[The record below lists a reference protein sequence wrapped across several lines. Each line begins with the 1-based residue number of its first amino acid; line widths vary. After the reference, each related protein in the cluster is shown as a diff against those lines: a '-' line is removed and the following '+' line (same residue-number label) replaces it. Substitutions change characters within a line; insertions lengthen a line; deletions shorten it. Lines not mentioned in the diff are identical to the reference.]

1 MDLNFWKVVLLLF
14 FIEGLRATDAL
25 RFPEDERTRSNGRSN
40 YVKDYTLGRERGV
53 SSKFSHNDTYGV
65 HFLHK
70 RSLQTIISQHFS
82 ETTVMPGVDV
92 SLQCTLNGP
101 HPARFV
107 WERDGIV
114 ISSNTDSRYAIGQT
128 MSPDGGVITQ
138 LNISHTR
145 VDDGGLFACVAH
157 HGDNVM
163 MHHDRVN
170 VYGPPYIRT
179 LPPFKVQSG
188 QSVTLKCPYYGYPVR
203 EITWEYKGKEIN
215 SDITTQSNRY
225 KRSANKTASIEIFG
239 RKPKLRE
246 KRDLSIVSNNGIL
259 NIPKVSKS
267 DNGASYSCIVRS
279 PSGEMAKRSFE
290 LHVVEAPQLEEI
302 LLPTDL
308 QEGQIVQIHCN
319 LKSGDSPVYYSW
331 LKDGKKIPTHLKIA
345 ERSLEVFSV
354 LIIKNVSLEHCGT
367 YTCVAANHV
376 AKVNRTV
383 NLYIK
388 VAPKWSEEPQNSS
401 LLLGRGGHISCSANG
416 YPQPQTH
423 WLKKDIVSET
433 WRPVLE
439 IAGGG
444 VLSLSNGSLI
454 FDSVALSDAGLYTCH
469 VENGVGEALSKT
481 VWISVNKPVTFDVVS
496 RNMTAKLGQ
505 QVTIECQAKG
515 DDPIR
520 IMWTRNS
527 KPINPLTQRVKISEA
542 KSEDGMTSILE
553 LLQTETSD
561 GALYQCRAGN
571 PFGADVYSVHLNILE
586 PPTPPTDLSVDSI
599 KSRSV
604 KLSWRDMTRSLAQ
617 FYSLQISS
625 SQRLS
630 WSNARVMNVT
640 RLEEIRHTIEV
651 DDLLPATSYTAR
663 VAGGN
668 QADLSHY
675 STPVRFTTTEEAP
688 SSPPIGVQLEQTES
702 PGELRVRWLPPPA
715 DTHNGLII
723 GYRLKAVPQLIGIK
737 ETEETSDKTIKTAS
751 LYAKQETTVGGLL
764 KGVRYAVSIAAFNS
778 AGAGPFSVPLFQD
791 TREGA
796 PEEGPSSVECGG
808 VTSTALRV
816 SWQPIP
822 PHKQAGALIGY
833 TVLYAAQGRQW
844 MNSTSLVTEL
854 RLQGLYKFTNYTVKV
869 AGFSNYGLG
878 PYSFPI
884 ICATLQ
890 DVPEAPAEIKLLA
903 QSSTTLLVSW
913 KRPRQPNGRLLHYTV
928 YCKPTAS
935 NDGPQAIR
943 VDVQSTTDAYEKSQT
958 LELKGLNE
966 GRQYDVWVTAST
978 LVGEG
983 PESRR
988 VTNTPSQ
995 KVVAGVASLG
1005 GEITV
1010 AVRNSLLLEC
1020 KSVGSPPPRTVW
1032 YHNQNI
1038 ITHHPRFTRHR
1049 DDSLLIKSID
1059 QSLSG
1064 NYTCLAKNLYGSDS
1078 VVFTVKVLPLPDPP
1092 TLRATPYKDYIIV
1105 EWDEIRSYG
1114 NESLGFGISYNLTW
1128 RENDGL
1134 WQEAWP
1140 VTRENRLQGTQQH
1153 TLAGLKCGTKYSI
1166 RVTATDS
1173 VGTSAPAHIDVTTL
1187 GGAPVSPP
1195 STDWLWSNAT
1205 HIYIQLSGWDDSG
1218 CDVIRWEVDYRLL
1231 GSSLWHRAENKAP
1244 MDLNLGWSYIEGH
1257 YQAPPLRSIP
1267 TSYAVGSLAPANWYQ
1282 LRVTAINDAGAAS
1295 TVYTYATKTLEGEEI
1310 GPPSELIDLN
1320 MLVIVCSSVLLVI
1333 CLMAFFCILF
1343 RRHRQNYSS
1352 QYRHSIA
1359 DEVKSRNESVAS
1371 QSEHKER
1378 YAHAPRIY
1386 TSPVHNR
1393 KTNKNEMFEISPYA
1407 EFALGFRTFDH
1418 VENQDLPSRL
1428 PSRPRFDT
1436 ETSFQ
1441 TRSESDDSDSTSK
1454 ATVSVMPKRHC
1465 RTPHHR

>member
-1 MDLNFWKVVLLLF
+1 MDVTWKLLF
-14 FIEGLRATDAL
+14 TSLVLSLTLAADEIQDTHNRNLKGNLFNKRPISNIERKNNAYTKFNVRNIYKG
-25 RFPEDERTRSNGRSN
+25 TRSRPI
-40 YVKDYTLGRERGV
+40 
-53 SSKFSHNDTYGV
+53 
-65 HFLHK
+65 
-70 RSLQTIISQHFS
+70 RSLNMMISHFS
-82 ETTVMPGVDV
+82 ETTVTPGVDV
-92 SLQCTLNGP
+92 SLQCMVNGP

-128 MSPDGGVITQ
+128 MTAEGGVVTQ

-145 VDDGGLFACVAH
+145 VDDGGHFSCVAH
-157 HGDNVM
+157 HGEVTIS
-163 MHHDRVN
+163 HHDRVN

-179 LPPFKVQSG
+179 LPPFKAQSG
-188 QSVTLKCPYYGYPVR
+188 QSVTLRCPYYGYPVR
-203 EITWEYKGKEIN
+203 EILWEYKGKEITP
-215 SDITTQSNRY
+215 DAVQTNRY
-225 KRSANKTASIEIFG
+225 KRFVKNTALSIEIFG
-239 RKPKLRE
+239 RKPKLRV
-246 KRDLSIVSNNGIL
+246 KRDATVTNDGIL
-259 NIPKVSKS
+259 TIHKVSKS
-267 DNGASYSCIVRS
+267 DSGASYACVVRS

-290 LHVVEAPQLEEI
+290 LQVVEAPQLEEI
-302 LLPTDL
+302 LLASDL

-331 LKDGKKIPTHLKIA
+331 LKDGKKIPTHLKIV

-388 VAPKWSEEPQNSS
+388 VAPKWSEEPQNTS
-401 LLLGRGGHISCSANG
+401 LLLGRNGHISCSANG

-423 WLKKDIVSET
+423 WLKKDVVSDS

-439 IAGGG
+439 VAGGG

-481 VWISVNKPVTFDVVS
+481 IWISVNKPVTFDIAA
-496 RNMTAKLGQ
+496 RNLTAKLGQ
-505 QVTIECQAKG
+505 HITIECQAKG

-520 IMWTRNS
+520 VMWTRNG
-527 KPINPLTQRVKISEA
+527 KPINPLTQRVKISEV
-542 KSEDGMTSILE
+542 KTDDGVTNILE

-571 PFGADVYSVHLNILE
+571 PFGADVFNVHLTILE
-586 PPTPPTDLSVDSI
+586 PPLPPSDLSVDSI

-617 FYSLQISS
+617 YYTLQITS
-625 SQRLS
+625 SQRMS
-630 WSNARVMNVT
+630 WSTARTINVT
-640 RLEEIRHTIEV
+640 RLDEIRHGIEIE
-651 DDLLPATSYTAR
+651 DLQPATSYSAR

-668 QADLSHY
+668 QADLSPY
-675 STPVRFTTTEEAP
+675 STPVRFSTTEEAP
-688 SSPPIGVQLEQTES
+688 SSPPLGVQLEQTDS
-702 PGELRVRWLPPPA
+702 PGELRAKWIPPPA
-715 DTHNGLII
+715 DTHNGLIL
-723 GYRLKAVPQLIGIK
+723 GYRLRAVPQLSGIQDTQ
-737 ETEETSDKTIKTAS
+737 EASDKIIKTSS
-751 LYAKQETTVGGLL
+751 LYSKQETVITGLL

-778 AGAGPFSVPLFQD
+778 AGNGPFSIPLFQD

-796 PEEGPSSVECGG
+796 PEEGPTSVECGG

-844 MNSTSLVTEL
+844 QNATSPVTEL
-854 RLQGLYKFTNYTVKV
+854 RLQGLHKYANYTVKV
-869 AGFSNYGLG
+869 AGFSNYGTG

-884 ICATLQ
+884 VCSTLQ
-890 DVPEAPAEIKLLA
+890 DVPDAPAEIKLLS
-903 QSSTTLLVSW
+903 QSSAVLLVSW
-913 KRPRQPNGRLLHYTV
+913 KKPKQPNGRLLHYTV
-928 YCKPTAS
+928 YCKPTSS
-935 NDGPQAIR
+935 NDGPQVFRA
-943 VDVQSTTDAYEKSQT
+943 DTEPNSDAYERTQT
-958 LELKGLNE
+958 MELKGLYE

-978 LVGEG
+978 AVGEG
-983 PESRR
+983 PESKR

-995 KVVAGVASLG
+995 RVVAGVASLG
-1005 GEITV
+1005 GEVTV

-1038 ITHHPRFTRHR
+1038 ITHHPRFTRNR

-1059 QSLSG
+1059 QALGG

-1078 VVFTVKVLPLPDPP
+1078 VVYTVRVLPLPDPP
-1092 TLRATPYKDYIIV
+1092 SLRATPYKDSIVV
-1105 EWDEIRSYG
+1105 EWDEIRITNDSMAY
-1114 NESLGFGISYNLTW
+1114 GISYNLTW
-1128 RENDGL
+1128 REGDGP

-1140 VTRENRLQGTQQH
+1140 VARETRLPGVQQH
-1153 TLAGLKCGTKYSI
+1153 ALSGLKCGTKYSV

-1173 VGTSAPAHIDVTTL
+1173 VGTSVPAHVDVTTL
-1187 GGAPVSPP
+1187 GGAPISPP

-1205 HIYIQLSGWDDSG
+1205 HIYIQLSGWDDGG
-1218 CDVIRWEVDYRLL
+1218 CDVTRWEVEYRPL
-1231 GSSLWHRAENKAP
+1231 GSNIWHRAENRAP
-1244 MDLNLGWSYIEGH
+1244 MDLNLGWGYIDTH
-1257 YQAPPLRSIP
+1257 YQAPQLRSIP
-1267 TSYAVGSLAPANWYQ
+1267 ASYAVGSLSPANWYE
-1282 LRVTAINDAGAAS
+1282 LRVTAMNDAGTAS
-1295 TVYTYATKTLEGEEI
+1295 TVYTYATKTTDGEEI
-1310 GPPSELIDLN
+1310 GPPSDFLDLN
-1320 MLVIVCSSVLLVI
+1320 MMVIICSSILLVI
-1333 CLMAFFCILF
+1333 CVLAFICILF
-1343 RRHRQNYSS
+1343 KRHRQNYSS

-1359 DEVKSRNESVAS
+1359 EEVKSRNESVAS
-1371 QSEHKER
+1371 HSEHKER
-1378 YAHAPRIY
+1378 YAHTPRIY
-1386 TSPVHNR
+1386 TSPVHPR
-1393 KTNKNEMFEISPYA
+1393 KPSKNEMFEISPYA

-1428 PSRPRFDT
+1428 PGRPRFDT

-1454 ATVSVMPKRHC
+1454 ATVSGMPRRHC

>member
-1 MDLNFWKVVLLLF
+1 MRSCNIVGEVR
-14 FIEGLRATDAL
+14 GLHDDVPLQDTNEEH
-25 RFPEDERTRSNGRSN
+25 RFR
-40 YVKDYTLGRERGV
+40 
-53 SSKFSHNDTYGV
+53 
-65 HFLHK
+65 
-70 RSLQTIISQHFS
+70 RSLQMMISQHFS

-101 HPARFV
+101 HPGRFV

-114 ISSNTDSRYAIGQT
+114 ISSNTDSRYVIGQT
-128 MSPDGGVITQ
+128 MAPDNGVVTQ
-138 LNISHTR
+138 LNISHLR
-145 VDDGGLFACVAH
+145 VDDGGLFACVVH
-157 HGDNVM
+157 HGDNVIA
-163 MHHDRVN
+163 HSDRLN

-215 SDITTQSNRY
+215 SDTTQNNRY
-225 KRSANKTASIEIFG
+225 KRSSNKTASIEIFG

-246 KRDLSIVSNNGIL
+246 KRDVPLVSNDGVL
-259 NIPKVSKS
+259 NIAKVSKS
-267 DNGASYSCIVRS
+267 DNGAAYSCIVRS

-331 LKDGKKIPTHLKIA
+331 LKDGKKIPTHLK
-345 ERSLEVFSV
+345 
-354 LIIKNVSLEHCGT
+354 
-367 YTCVAANHV
+367 
-376 AKVNRTV
+376 
-383 NLYIK
+383 
-388 VAPKWSEEPQNSS
+388 NSS
-401 LLLGRGGHISCSANG
+401 LLLGRSGHISCSANG

-439 IAGGG
+439 VAGGG

-481 VWISVNKPVTFDVVS
+481 VWISVNKPVTFDILA

-520 IMWTRNS
+520 IMWTRNG

-571 PFGADVYSVHLNILE
+571 PFGADVFSVHLTILE
-586 PPTPPTDLSVDSI
+586 PPAPPTDLSVDSI
-599 KSRSV
+599 RSRSV

-630 WSNARVMNVT
+630 WNNAKVINIT
-640 RLEEIRHTIEV
+640 SIEV
-651 DDLLPATSYTAR
+651 EDLLPATSYTAR

-668 QADLSHY
+668 QADLSHF

-688 SSPPIGVQLEQTES
+688 SSPPLGVQLEQTES

-723 GYRLKAVPQLIGIK
+723 GYRLKAVPQLTGIK

-751 LYAKQETTVGGLL
+751 LYAKQETIVTGLL
-764 KGVRYAVSIAAFNS
+764 KGVRYAVSVAAFNS
-778 AGAGPFSVPLFQD
+778 AGSGPFSIPLFQD

-878 PYSFPI
+878 PFSFPI
-884 ICATLQ
+884 ICSTLQ

-913 KRPRQPNGRLLHYTV
+913 KRPRLPNGRLLHYTV

-943 VDVQSTTDAYEKSQT
+943 VDVQSTTEAYEKSQT
-958 LELKGLNE
+958 LELKGLTE

-978 LVGEG
+978 AVGEG

-995 KVVAGVASLG
+995 RVVAGVASLG

-1020 KSVGSPPPRTVW
+1020 RSVGSPPPRTVW

-1038 ITHHPRFTRHR
+1038 ITHHPRFTRNR

-1092 TLRATPYKDYIIV
+1092 TLRATPYKDYIVV

-1114 NESLGFGISYNLTW
+1114 NDSIGFGISYNLTW
-1128 RENDGL
+1128 KENDGL

-1140 VTRENRLQGTQQH
+1140 VSRENRLPGVQSH

-1173 VGTSAPAHIDVTTL
+1173 IGTSAPAHIDVTTL

-1218 CDVIRWEVDYRLL
+1218 CDVTRWEVDYRLL
-1231 GSSLWHRAENKAP
+1231 GSNIWQRAENKAP

-1267 TSYAVGSLAPANWYQ
+1267 TSYAVGSLAPAHWYQ
-1282 LRVTAINDAGAAS
+1282 LRVTAINDAGSAS
-1295 TVYTYATKTLEGEEI
+1295 TVYTYATKTLDGEEI
-1310 GPPSELIDLN
+1310 GPPSDLFDLN
-1320 MLVIVCSSVLLVI
+1320 MLVIICSSILLVV
-1333 CLMAFFCILF
+1333 CLLAFFCILF
-1343 RRHRQNYSS
+1343 RRHRQNYTS

-1393 KTNKNEMFEISPYA
+1393 KSSKNEMFEISPYA

-1436 ETSFQ
+1436 AYNSL
-1441 TRSESDDSDSTSK
+1441 K
-1454 ATVSVMPKRHC
+1454 Y
-1465 RTPHHR
+1465 

>member
-1 MDLNFWKVVLLLF
+1 MDLMFWTLLF
-14 FIEGLRATDAL
+14 LAARFSAAFLPTAETFRRIHFDGSSHIEGFTNSNRSLEENLRS
-25 RFPEDERTRSNGRSN
+25 RSIL
-40 YVKDYTLGRERGV
+40 KDYLIRRR
-53 SSKFSHNDTYGV
+53 D
-65 HFLHK
+65 K
-70 RSLQTIISQHFS
+70 RSLQMILTQHFT
-82 ETTVMPGVDV
+82 EKTVTTGVDV
-92 SLQCTLNGP
+92 HLHCTVNGP
-101 HPARFV
+101 HPARFI
-107 WERDGIV
+107 WERDGLV

-128 MSPDGGVITQ
+128 MAPDGGVVTQ
-138 LNISHTR
+138 LNISHVR
-145 VDDGGLFACVAH
+145 VDDGGLFSCTAH
-157 HGDNVM
+157 HGENAVS
-163 MHHDRVN
+163 HHDRVN

-188 QSVTLKCPYYGYPVR
+188 QSVTLKCPYYGYPIR
-203 EITWEYKGKEIN
+203 DITWEYKGKEIT
-215 SDITTQSNRY
+215 SDVQQTNRF
-225 KRSANKTASIEIFG
+225 KKSINNTAYSIEIFG

-246 KRDLSIVSNNGIL
+246 KRDLASVNTAGVLTIV
-259 NIPKVSKS
+259 KVSKS
-267 DNGASYSCIVRS
+267 DSGSNYACVVRS

-290 LHVVEAPQLEEI
+290 LHVVEPPTLEEI
-302 LLPTDL
+302 LLPSDL

-331 LKDGKKIPTHLKIA
+331 LKDGRKIPTHLKIA

-388 VAPKWSEEPQNSS
+388 VAPKWSEEPQNTS
-401 LLLGRGGHISCSANG
+401 LLLGRSGHISCSANG

-423 WLKKDIVSET
+423 WLKKDVVSET

-439 IAGGG
+439 VAGGG

-469 VENGVGEALSKT
+469 VENGVGDALSKT
-481 VWISVNKPVTFDVVS
+481 IWISVNKPVTFDIVS

-505 QVTIECQAKG
+505 QVSIECQAKG

-520 IMWTRNS
+520 IMWTKNG
-527 KPINPLTQRVKISEA
+527 KAINPLTQRVKISEV
-542 KSEDGMTSILE
+542 KTEDGLTNILE
-553 LLQTETSD
+553 LLQTETAD

-571 PFGADVYSVHLNILE
+571 PFGADVYSVHLTILE
-586 PPTPPTDLSVDSI
+586 PPSPPTDLSVDSI

-604 KLSWRDMTRSLAQ
+604 KLSWRDMTRTLAQ
-617 FYSLQISS
+617 YYNLQITL

-630 WSNARVMNVT
+630 WSTARSINVS
-640 RLEEIRHTIEV
+640 RSEDMRHSMEI
-651 DDLLPATSYTAR
+651 DDLQPSTSYTAR

-668 QADLSHY
+668 QADLSGY
-675 STPVRFTTTEEAP
+675 SSPVRFTTTEEAP
-688 SSPPIGVQLEQTES
+688 SSPPLSVQLEQTES

-723 GYRLKAVPQLIGIK
+723 GYRLKAVPQLTGVK
-737 ETEETSDKTIKTAS
+737 ESEETSDKIIKTAS
-751 LYAKQETTVGGLL
+751 LYSKQETVITGLL
-764 KGVRYAVSIAAFNS
+764 KGVRYSVSVAAFNG
-778 AGAGPFSVPLFQD
+778 AGTGPFSIPMFQD

-833 TVLYAAQGRQW
+833 NVLYAAQGRHW
-844 MNSTSLVTEL
+844 HNATSLVTEL
-854 RLQGLYKFTNYTVKV
+854 RLQSLLKYTNYTIKV
-869 AGFSNYGLG
+869 AGFSNYGTG

-884 ICATLQ
+884 VCSTMQ
-890 DVPEAPAEIKLLA
+890 DVPEAPEEIKLLA
-903 QSSTTLLVSW
+903 QSSNSLLVSW
-913 KRPRQPNGRLLHYTV
+913 KKPRQPNGRLLHYTV

-935 NDGPQAIR
+935 NDGPQTIR
-943 VDVQSTTDAYEKSQT
+943 VEAPQNVDAYERT
-958 LELKGLNE
+958 NTIDLKNLDMGI
-966 GRQYDVWVTAST
+966 QYDVWVTAST
-978 LVGEG
+978 AVGEG

-995 KVVAGVASLG
+995 RVVAGVASLG
-1005 GEITV
+1005 GDVTV

-1038 ITHHPRFTRHR
+1038 ITHHPRFTRNR

-1059 QSLSG
+1059 QSVSG

-1078 VVFTVKVLPLPDPP
+1078 VVYSVRVLPLPDPP
-1092 TLRATPYKDYIIV
+1092 SLRSTPYKDSIVV
-1105 EWDEIRSYG
+1105 EWDEVRTYG
-1114 NESLGFGISYNLTW
+1114 NDSLGGMSYNLTW
-1128 RENDGL
+1128 REGDGP

-1140 VTRENRLQGTQQH
+1140 VARENRLPGIQQH
-1153 TLAGLKCGTKYSI
+1153 TLSGLKCGTKYSI

-1205 HIYIQLSGWDDSG
+1205 HIYIQLSGWDDGG
-1218 CDVIRWEVDYRLL
+1218 CDVTKWEVDYKPL
-1231 GSSLWHRAENKAP
+1231 GSNVWHRADNKAP
-1244 MDLNLGWSYIEGH
+1244 LDLNLGWTYLETR
-1257 YQAPPLRSIP
+1257 YQAPPLRSMP
-1267 TSYAVGSLAPANWYQ
+1267 SSYAVGSLAPAHWYQ
-1282 LRVTAINDAGAAS
+1282 LRVTATNDAGTAS
-1295 TVYTYATKTLEGEEI
+1295 TVYTYATKTLDGEEI
-1310 GPPSELIDLN
+1310 GPPSELLDLN
-1320 MLVIVCSSVLLVI
+1320 MLVIICSSILLVV
-1333 CLMAFFCILF
+1333 CLMAFICILF
-1343 RRHRQNYSS
+1343 RRHRQNYTS

-1359 DEVKSRNESVAS
+1359 EEVKSRNESVAS
-1371 QSEHKER
+1371 HSEHKER

-1386 TSPVHNR
+1386 TSPIHNR
-1393 KTNKNEMFEISPYA
+1393 KASKNEMFEISPYA

-1428 PSRPRFDT
+1428 PGRPRFDST

-1454 ATVSVMPKRHC
+1454 ATVTALPRRHC

>member
-1 MDLNFWKVVLLLF
+1 MLF
-14 FIEGLRATDAL
+14 FEY
-25 RFPEDERTRSNGRSN
+25 
-40 YVKDYTLGRERGV
+40 YVSV
-53 SSKFSHNDTYGV
+53 QSSRY
-65 HFLHK
+65 K
-70 RSLQTIISQHFS
+70 RSLQMIISQHFG
-82 ETTVMPGVDV
+82 ETTVMPGGDV
-92 SLQCTLNGP
+92 SLQCIVNGP

-107 WERDGIV
+107 WERDGLV
-114 ISSNTDSRYAIGQT
+114 ISSNTDSRYVISQT
-128 MSPDGGVITQ
+128 MAPDGGVVTQ
-138 LNISHTR
+138 LNMSHVM
-145 VDDGGLFACVAH
+145 VDDGGMFSCVAH
-157 HGDNVM
+157 NGDTVLA
-163 MHHDRVN
+163 HHDRVN

-179 LPPFKVQSG
+179 LPPLKVQSG
-188 QSVTLKCPYYGYPVR
+188 QSVTLRCPYYGYPVR
-203 EITWEYKGKEIN
+203 E
-215 SDITTQSNRY
+215 
-225 KRSANKTASIEIFG
+225 KRDLATVNDEKL
-239 RKPKLRE
+239 KLRE
-246 KRDLSIVSNNGIL
+246 KRDLATVNGEKPKSREKRDLATVNGDGVL
-259 NIPKVSKS
+259 NIAKVTKS
-267 DNGASYSCIVRS
+267 DNGASYACIVRS

-290 LHVVEAPQLEEI
+290 LHVVEPPQLEEI
-302 LLPTDL
+302 LLAQDL

-331 LKDGKKIPTHLKIA
+331 LKDGKKIPTNLKIV
-345 ERSLEVFSV
+345 ERSMEVFSV
-354 LIIKNVSLEHCGT
+354 LIIKNVSLDHCGT

-388 VAPKWSEEPQNSS
+388 VAPKWSEEPQNTS

-423 WLKKDIVSET
+423 WLKRDVVSDT

-439 IAGGG
+439 VAGGG

-481 VWISVNKPVTFDVVS
+481 IWISVNKPVTFDHIS
-496 RNMTAKLGQ
+496 RNVTAKLGQ
-505 QVTIECQAKG
+505 QVTIECHAKG

-520 IMWTRNS
+520 IMWTKNT
-527 KPINPLTQRVKISEA
+527 KPINPLTQRIKISEA
-542 KSEDGMTSILE
+542 KSEDGLTSTLE
-553 LLQTETSD
+553 LIQTETSD

-571 PFGADVYSVHLNILE
+571 PFGADVFSVQLTILE
-586 PPTPPTDLSVDSI
+586 PPSPPTDLSVDSI
-599 KSRSV
+599 KSRWV
-604 KLSWRDMTRSLAQ
+604 KLSWRDMARSLAQ
-617 FYSLQISS
+617 YYSLQITN
-625 SQRLS
+625 SQRLA
-630 WSNARVMNVT
+630 WSTARTINVT
-640 RLEEIRHTIEV
+640 RLEDIRHSIEIE
-651 DDLLPATSYTAR
+651 DLQPATGYTAR

-688 SSPPIGVQLEQTES
+688 SSPPLGVQLEQTDS
-702 PGELRVRWLPPPA
+702 PGELRVKWLPPPA
-715 DTHNGLII
+715 DAHNGLII
-723 GYRLKAVPQLIGIK
+723 GYRLKAVPQVN
-737 ETEETSDKTIKTAS
+737 EASDKTIKTAS
-751 LYAKQETTVGGLL
+751 LYSKQETVITGLL
-764 KGVRYAVSIAAFNS
+764 KGVRYAVSIAAFN
-778 AGAGPFSVPLFQD
+778 GAGTGPYSIPLFQD

-796 PEEGPSSVECGG
+796 PEEGPSSVECSG

-844 MNSTSLVTEL
+844 LNATSLVTEL
-854 RLQGLYKFTNYTVKV
+854 RLQSLLKFTNYTVKV

-878 PYSFPI
+878 PFSFPI
-884 ICATLQ
+884 VCATLQ
-890 DVPEAPAEIKLLA
+890 DVPDAPAEIKLLS
-903 QSSTTLLVSW
+903 QSSNTLLVSW
-913 KRPRQPNGRLLHYTV
+913 KKPRQPNGRLLHYTV

-935 NDGPQAIR
+935 NDGPQTLRIDA
-943 VDVQSTTDAYEKSQT
+943 QQTTDAYEKTQT
-958 LELKGLNE
+958 VELKNLNE

-978 LVGEG
+978 IIGEG

-995 KVVAGVASLG
+995 RVVAGVASLG
-1005 GEITV
+1005 GEVTV

-1038 ITHHPRFTRHR
+1038 ITHHPRFTRNR

-1059 QSLSG
+1059 QALSG

-1078 VVFTVKVLPLPDPP
+1078 VVYAVRVLPLPDPP
-1092 TLRATPYKDYIIV
+1092 AIRATPYKDYIVV

-1114 NESLGFGISYNLTW
+1114 NDTSNFGISYNLTW
-1128 RENDGL
+1128 REGDGL

-1140 VTRENRLQGTQQH
+1140 VARETRLPGIQQH
-1153 TLAGLKCGTKYSI
+1153 TLAGLKCGTKYSV

-1173 VGTSAPAHIDVTTL
+1173 IGTSAPAHADVITL

-1205 HIYIQLSGWDDSG
+1205 HIYIQLSGWDDGG
-1218 CDVIRWEVDYRLL
+1218 CDVTKWEVEYRPL
-1231 GSSLWHRAENKAP
+1231 GSSVWIRSENKA
-1244 MDLNLGWSYIEGH
+1244 
-1257 YQAPPLRSIP
+1257 APPLRSIP
-1267 TSYAVGSLAPANWYQ
+1267 TSYAVGSLSPANWYQ
-1282 LRVTAINDAGAAS
+1282 LRVTATNDAGTAS
-1295 TVYTYATKTLEGEEI
+1295 TIYTYATKTLDGEEI
-1310 GPPSELIDLN
+1310 GPPSELFDLN
-1320 MLVIVCSSVLLVI
+1320 MLVIICSSILLVI
-1333 CLMAFFCILF
+1333 CLFAFFCILF
-1343 RRHRQNYSS
+1343 RRHKQNYTS

-1371 QSEHKER
+1371 HSEHKER

-1386 TSPVHNR
+1386 TSPAHVR
-1393 KTNKNEMFEISPYA
+1393 KASKNEMFEISPYA

-1436 ETSFQ
+1436 GTEPYKQTKCHRSVFLTSC
-1441 TRSESDDSDSTSK
+1441 SDSRSTPS
-1454 ATVSVMPKRHC
+1454 PYRLFDLC
-1465 RTPHHR
+1465 RPI

>member
-1 MDLNFWKVVLLLF
+1 MDHFIRKLVVILSSF
-14 FIEGLRATDAL
+14 FIAL
-25 RFPEDERTRSNGRSN
+25 
-40 YVKDYTLGRERGV
+40 VV
-53 SSKFSHNDTYGV
+53 SSASTMDNIGKVQHSDRSILAKDNLLYQWWNRLNNDSHVQRNR
-65 HFLHK
+65 HK
-70 RSLQTIISQHFS
+70 RSLQMVLTQHFS
-82 ETTVMPGVDV
+82 ETTAMPGGDV
-92 SLQCTLNGP
+92 SLQCVVNGP

-107 WERDGIV
+107 WERDGII
-114 ISSNTDSRYAIGQT
+114 ISSNTDSRYVIGQT
-128 MSPDGGVITQ
+128 MAADGGVMTQ
-138 LNISHTR
+138 LNISHLM
-145 VDDGGLFACVAH
+145 VDDGGLFSCVAH
-157 HGDNVM
+157 HGENVIS
-163 MHHDRVN
+163 HQDRLN

-188 QSVTLKCPYYGYPVR
+188 QSVTLRCPYYGYPVR
-203 EITWEYKGKEIN
+203 EITWEYKGKEIT
-215 SDITTQSNRY
+215 SDITISPSNRF
-225 KRSANKTASIEIFG
+225 RRFTSEDLSIEIFG
-239 RKPKLRE
+239 RKPKLRRS
-246 KRDLSIVSNNGIL
+246 KRDATVTNGGVL
-259 NIPKVSKS
+259 NISKVSKG
-267 DNGASYSCIVRS
+267 DNGAFYACIVKS

-290 LHVVEAPQLEEI
+290 LHVVEPPQLEEI
-302 LLPTDL
+302 LLAQDL

-331 LKDGKKIPTHLKIA
+331 LKDGKKIPNHLKII
-345 ERSLEVFSV
+345 ERSMEVFSV
-354 LIIKNVSLEHCGT
+354 LIIKNVSLDHCGT

-376 AKVNRTV
+376 AKVNRTA

-388 VAPKWSEEPQNSS
+388 VAPKWNEEPQNTS
-401 LLLGRGGHISCSANG
+401 LLLGRNGHVSCSANG

-423 WLKKDIVSET
+423 WLKRDVVSEA

-439 IAGGG
+439 VAGGG

-454 FDSVALSDAGLYTCH
+454 FDTVALSDAGQYTCH

-481 VWISVNKPVTFDVVS
+481 IWISVNKPVTFDVLS
-496 RNMTAKLGQ
+496 RNMTAKLSQ
-505 QVTIECQAKG
+505 HVTIECHAKG
-515 DDPIR
+515 DEPIR
-520 IMWTRNS
+520 IMWTRNMT
-527 KPINPLTQRVKISEA
+527 PINPLMQRVKISEA
-542 KSEDGMTSILE
+542 KTDEGLTSTLE
-553 LLQTETSD
+553 VMQAETSD

-571 PFGADVYSVHLNILE
+571 PYGAQVLSVHLTILE

-599 KSRSV
+599 RSRTV
-604 KLSWRDMTRSLAQ
+604 RLSWRDATRSLAQ
-617 FYSLQISS
+617 YYSVQITT
-625 SQRLS
+625 SQRLT
-630 WSNARVMNVT
+630 WNTAKTINVT
-640 RLEEIRHTIEV
+640 RLEEIRHNVEV
-651 DDLLPATSYTAR
+651 DDLQPSTGYAAR

-688 SSPPIGVQLEQTES
+688 SSPPLGVQLEQTES
-702 PGELRVRWLPPPA
+702 PGELRVKWLPPPP

-723 GYRLKAVPQLIGIK
+723 GYRLRAVPQLNGIK
-737 ETEETSDKTIKTAS
+737 ESEEVSDKTIKTDS
-751 LYAKQETTVGGLL
+751 LYSKQETTITGLL

-778 AGAGPFSVPLFQD
+778 AGMGPFSIPLFQD

-796 PEEGPSSVECGG
+796 PEEGPSAVECSG

-833 TVLYAAQGRQW
+833 TVLYAAQGRNW
-844 MNSTSLVTEL
+844 LNATTLVTEL
-854 RLQGLYKFTNYTVKV
+854 RLQSLLKFTNYTIKV

-878 PYSFPI
+878 PFTFPI
-884 ICATLQ
+884 VCATLQ
-890 DVPEAPAEIKLLA
+890 DVPQAPAEIKLLS
-903 QSSTTLLVSW
+903 QSSNTLLVSF
-913 KRPRQPNGRLLHYTV
+913 KKPKQPNGRLLHYTV

-935 NDGPQAIR
+935 NDGPQTIR
-943 VDVQSTTDAYEKSQT
+943 IDAQQTTDAYEKTQT
-958 LELKGLNE
+958 VDIKGLSE

-978 LVGEG
+978 VIGEG

-995 KVVAGVASLG
+995 RVVAGVASLG
-1005 GEITV
+1005 GEVTV

-1038 ITHHPRFTRHR
+1038 ITHHPRFTRNR

-1059 QSLSG
+1059 QALSG

-1078 VVFTVKVLPLPDPP
+1078 VVYAVRVLPLPDPP
-1092 TLRATPYKDYIIV
+1092 AIRATPYKDYIVV
-1105 EWDEIRSYG
+1105 EWDEIKTYNNDTSNY
-1114 NESLGFGISYNLTW
+1114 GISYNLTW
-1128 RENDGL
+1128 READGP

-1140 VTRENRLQGTQQH
+1140 AARESRLPGVQQH
-1153 TLAGLKCGTKYSI
+1153 TLSGLKCGTKYSI

-1173 VGTSAPAHIDVTTL
+1173 IGTSAPAHADVVTL

-1195 STDWLWSNAT
+1195 TTDWLWSNAT
-1205 HIYIQLSGWDDSG
+1205 HIYVQLSGWDDGG
-1218 CDVIRWEVDYRLL
+1218 CDVTRWEVDYRLL
-1231 GSSLWHRAENKAP
+1231 GSAVWSKAENKAP
-1244 MDLNLGWSYIEGH
+1244 MDLNLGWSYVEGH

-1267 TSYAVGSLAPANWYQ
+1267 SSYAVGLLAPASWYQ
-1282 LRVTAINDAGAAS
+1282 LRVTATNDAGVAS
-1295 TVYTYATKTLEGEEI
+1295 TVYTYATKTMDGEEI
-1310 GPPSELIDLN
+1310 GPPSEIFDLN
-1320 MLVIVCSSVLLVI
+1320 MLVIVCSSILLVA
-1333 CLMAFFCILF
+1333 CLFAFFCILF

-1371 QSEHKER
+1371 HSEHKDR

-1386 TSPVHNR
+1386 TSPVHPR
-1393 KTNKNEMFEISPYA
+1393 KASKNEMFEISPYA

-1418 VENQDLPSRL
+1418 VENQDLPRQL

-1441 TRSESDDSDSTSK
+1441 NRSESDDSDSTSK
-1454 ATVSVMPKRHC
+1454 AVTVTAVPRRHC

>member
-1 MDLNFWKVVLLLF
+1 MDLTFWKLFLVLSSCFTVALLSSAY
-14 FIEGLRATDAL
+14 LREYGAVELDKRSISVL
-25 RFPEDERTRSNGRSN
+25 RDPHDMFDYWTGNFDESYTRR
-40 YVKDYTLGRERGV
+40 YRYT
-53 SSKFSHNDTYGV
+53 
-65 HFLHK
+65 
-70 RSLQTIISQHFS
+70 RSLQMVITQHFTES
-82 ETTVMPGVDV
+82 NVMPGVDV
-92 SLQCTLNGP
+92 SLHCTVNGP
-101 HPARFV
+101 HPARFI
-107 WERDGIV
+107 WERDGLV

-138 LNISHTR
+138 LNITHLR
-145 VDDGGLFACVAH
+145 VDDGGLYSCVAH
-157 HGDNVM
+157 HGENVIA
-163 MHHDRVN
+163 HHDRLN

-215 SDITTQSNRY
+215 TDISTQANRF
-225 KRSANKTASIEIFG
+225 KRFVKNTALSIEIFG
-239 RKPKLRE
+239 RKPKLRG
-246 KRDLSIVSNNGIL
+246 KRELATVNDGIL
-259 NIPKVSKS
+259 NIAKVTKS
-267 DNGASYSCIVRS
+267 DNGASYACVVRS

-290 LHVVEAPQLEEI
+290 LHVVEPPQLEEI
-302 LLPTDL
+302 LLASDL

-331 LKDGKKIPTHLKIA
+331 LKDGKKIPTHLKIV

-388 VAPKWSEEPQNSS
+388 VAPKWSEEPQNTS
-401 LLLGRGGHISCSANG
+401 LLLGRSGHISCSANG

-423 WLKKDIVSET
+423 WLKRDVVSET

-439 IAGGG
+439 VAGGG

-454 FDSVALSDAGLYTCH
+454 FDSVALSDGGIYTCH

-481 VWISVNKPVTFDVVS
+481 IWISVNKPVTFDIVS
-496 RNMTAKLGQ
+496 RNITSKLGQ
-505 QVTIECQAKG
+505 HVTIECLAKG

-520 IMWTRNS
+520 IMWTRNG
-527 KPINPLTQRVKISEA
+527 KPINPLTQRVKMSET
-542 KSEDGMTSILE
+542 KSEDGMSSTLE

-571 PFGADVYSVHLNILE
+571 PFGADVYSVHLTILE
-586 PPTPPTDLSVDSI
+586 PPSPPSDLSVDSI

-604 KLSWRDMTRSLAQ
+604 RLSWRDMARSLAQ
-617 FYSLQISS
+617 YYCLQITN
-625 SQRLS
+625 SQRIS
-630 WSNARVMNVT
+630 WSNARTINIT
-640 RLEEIRHTIEV
+640 RLEEIRHSIEIE
-651 DDLLPATSYTAR
+651 DLQPATAYTAR

-675 STPVRFTTTEEAP
+675 SSPVRFTTTEEAP
-688 SSPPIGVQLEQTES
+688 SSPPLGVQLEQTET
-702 PGELRVRWLPPPA
+702 PGELRVKWLPPPA
-715 DTHNGLII
+715 DSHNGLIV
-723 GYRLKAVPQLIGIK
+723 GYRLRAVPQLTGMK
-737 ETEETSDKTIKTAS
+737 DTEESSDKTIKTAS
-751 LYAKQETTVGGLL
+751 LYSKQETTISGLL
-764 KGVRYAVSIAAFNS
+764 KGVRYAVSVAAFNG
-778 AGAGPFSVPLFQD
+778 AGIGPFSIPLFQD

-844 MNSTSLVTEL
+844 QNATSLVTEL
-854 RLQGLYKFTNYTVKV
+854 RLQGLLKFTNYSIKV

-878 PYSFPI
+878 PFSFPI
-884 ICATLQ
+884 VCATLQ
-890 DVPEAPAEIKLLA
+890 DVPDAPAEIKLLS
-903 QSSTTLLVSW
+903 QSTNSLLVSW
-913 KRPRQPNGRLLHYTV
+913 KKPKQPNGRLLHYTI

-935 NDGPQAIR
+935 NDGPQTIR
-943 VDVQSTTDAYEKSQT
+943 MDAQITYDAYEKTQT
-958 LELKGLNE
+958 VELKDLNE

-978 LVGEG
+978 AVGEG
-983 PESRR
+983 PETKHVS
-988 VTNTPSQ
+988 NTPSQ
-995 KVVAGVASLG
+995 RVVAGVASLG
-1005 GEITV
+1005 GEVTV

-1038 ITHHPRFTRHR
+1038 ITHHPRFTRNR

-1078 VVFTVKVLPLPDPP
+1078 VVYAVKVLPLPDPP
-1092 TLRATPYKDYIIV
+1092 AIRATPYKDYIVV
-1105 EWDEIRSYG
+1105 EWDETRSY
-1114 NESLGFGISYNLTW
+1114 NNDSLGYGISYNLTW
-1128 RENDGL
+1128 REGDGS

-1140 VTRENRLQGTQQH
+1140 VARETRLPGVQQH
-1153 TLAGLKCGTKYSI
+1153 TLAGLKCGTKYSV
-1166 RVTATDS
+1166 RVTATDHI
-1173 VGTSAPAHIDVTTL
+1173 GTSAPAHVDVTTL

-1205 HIYIQLSGWDDSG
+1205 HIYIQLSGWDDGG
-1218 CDVIRWEVDYRLL
+1218 CDVNKWEVDYRTL
-1231 GSSLWHRAENKAP
+1231 GSSSWHRAENKAP
-1244 MDLNLGWSYIEGH
+1244 MDLNLGWSYMEGH

-1267 TSYAVGSLAPANWYQ
+1267 TSYAVGSLSPANWYQ
-1282 LRVTAINDAGAAS
+1282 LRVTATNDAGTAS
-1295 TVYTYATKTLEGEEI
+1295 TVYTYATKTLDGEEI
-1310 GPPSELIDLN
+1310 GPPSEIFDLN
-1320 MLVIVCSSVLLVI
+1320 MLVIVCSSILLVV
-1333 CLMAFFCILF
+1333 CLLAFFCILIK
-1343 RRHRQNYSS
+1343 RHRQNYTS

-1359 DEVKSRNESVAS
+1359 EDVKSRNESVAS
-1371 QSEHKER
+1371 HSEHKER

-1386 TSPVHNR
+1386 TSPVHAR
-1393 KTNKNEMFEISPYA
+1393 KSSKNEMFEISPYA

-1418 VENQDLPSRL
+1418 VDNQDLPSRL

-1441 TRSESDDSDSTSK
+1441 NRSESDDSDSTSK
-1454 ATVSVMPKRHC
+1454 ATVSAMPRRHC

>member
-1 MDLNFWKVVLLLF
+1 MDLFIKRAFLFIFFVIFRASDGVQFPANRNYERSSFSIDDLGIRVRNNIIDDSNVVQY
-14 FIEGLRATDAL
+14 R
-25 RFPEDERTRSNGRSN
+25 
-40 YVKDYTLGRERGV
+40 Y
-53 SSKFSHNDTYGV
+53 
-65 HFLHK
+65 K
-70 RSLQTIISQHFS
+70 RSLQMIISQHFS

-92 SLQCTLNGP
+92 SLKCTLNGP
-101 HPARFV
+101 HPGRFV

-114 ISSNTDSRYAIGQT
+114 ISSNTDSRYTIGQI
-128 MSPDGGVITQ
+128 MASDGGVVTI
-138 LNISHTR
+138 LNITHVR
-145 VDDGGLFACVAH
+145 VDDGGLFTCSAH
-157 HGDNVM
+157 HGDSIVA
-163 MHHDRVN
+163 HHDRLN

-188 QSVTLKCPYYGYPVR
+188 QSITLKCPYYGYPVR
-203 EITWEYKGKEIN
+203 EITWEYKGKEII
-215 SDITTQSNRY
+215 SDITTQGNRY
-225 KRSANKTASIEIFG
+225 KRSMNSIANVEIFG
-239 RKPKLRE
+239 RKPKLRV
-246 KRDLSIVSNNGIL
+246 KRDLPTVLSDSLL
-259 NIPKVSKS
+259 NIPKVSKA

-331 LKDGKKIPTHLKIA
+331 LKDGKKIPIHLKIA

-376 AKVNRTV
+376 AKVNRTA

-388 VAPKWSEEPQNSS
+388 VAPKWDEEPQNSS

-454 FDSVALSDAGLYTCH
+454 FDSVALSDAGFYTCH

-481 VWISVNKPVTFDVVS
+481 VWISVNKPVTFDVIS

-505 QVTIECQAKG
+505 HVTIECQAKG

-520 IMWTRNS
+520 VMWTRNG

-542 KSEDGMTSILE
+542 KTEDGMSSVLE

-571 PFGADVYSVHLNILE
+571 PFGADVYTVHLTILE
-586 PPTPPTDLSVDSI
+586 PPMPPSDLSVDLI

-617 FYSLQISS
+617 YYSLQIAS

-630 WSNARVMNVT
+630 WNSAKVINIT
-640 RLEEIRHTIEV
+640 RSDEIRHIIEV
-651 DDLLPATSYTAR
+651 DDLLPATSYAAR

-688 SSPPIGVQLEQTES
+688 SSPPLGVQLEQTDS

-715 DTHNGLII
+715 DSHNGLIL
-723 GYRLKAVPQLIGIK
+723 GYRLKAVPQLLGLK
-737 ETEETSDKTIKTAS
+737 EIEERSDKTVKTAS
-751 LYAKQETTVGGLL
+751 LYAKQETIVTGLL
-764 KGVRYAVSIAAFNS
+764 KGVRYAVSVAAFNS
-778 AGAGPFSVPLFQD
+778 AGSGPYSVPLFQD

-796 PEEGPSSVECGG
+796 PEEGPSSVECSG

-844 MNSTSLVTEL
+844 LNSTSLVTEL

-878 PYSFPI
+878 PFSFPI
-884 ICATLQ
+884 VCSTLQ
-890 DVPEAPAEIKLLA
+890 DVPEAPAEIKLLS

-943 VDVQSTTDAYEKSQT
+943 VDVQSTSEAYERSQT
-958 LELKGLNE
+958 VELKGLIE

-978 LVGEG
+978 AIGEG

-988 VTNTPSQ
+988 VTTTNSPR
-995 KVVAGVASLG
+995 VVAGVASLG

-1020 KSVGSPPPRTVW
+1020 HSVGIPPPRTVW

-1038 ITHHPRFTRHR
+1038 ITHHPRFTRNK

-1078 VVFTVKVLPLPDPP
+1078 VVYSVKVLPLPDPP
-1092 TLRATPYKDYIIV
+1092 NLRATPYKDYIVV
-1105 EWDEIRSYG
+1105 EWDEIRSYS
-1114 NESLGFGISYNLTW
+1114 NDTLGVAISYNLTW

-1134 WQEAWP
+1134 WQDAWP
-1140 VTRENRLQGTQQH
+1140 VARENRLPGIQQH

-1166 RVTATDS
+1166 RVTATDTI
-1173 VGTSAPAHIDVTTL
+1173 GTSVPAHIDVTTL

-1218 CDVIRWEVDYRLL
+1218 CDVTRWEVDYRLL
-1231 GSSLWHRAENKAP
+1231 GSSLWLRAENKAP
-1244 MDLNLGWSYIEGH
+1244 MDLNIGWNYMEGH

-1282 LRVTAINDAGAAS
+1282 LRVTAINDAGSAS
-1295 TVYTYATKTLEGEEI
+1295 TIYTYATKTVDGDEI
-1310 GPPSELIDLN
+1310 GPPSELFDLN
-1320 MLVIVCSSVLLVI
+1320 MLVIICSSILLVI

-1343 RRHRQNYSS
+1343 RRHRQTFSS

-1359 DEVKSRNESVAS
+1359 EEVKSRNESVAS
-1371 QSEHKER
+1371 QSEHKDR

-1393 KTNKNEMFEISPYA
+1393 KSSKNEMFEISPYA

-1441 TRSESDDSDSTSK
+1441 NRSESDDSDSTSK
-1454 ATVSVMPKRHC
+1454 ATVSAMPRRHC

>member
-1 MDLNFWKVVLLLF
+1 MV
-14 FIEGLRATDAL
+14 IT
-25 RFPEDERTRSNGRSN
+25 
-40 YVKDYTLGRERGV
+40 
-53 SSKFSHNDTYGV
+53 
-65 HFLHK
+65 
-70 RSLQTIISQHFS
+70 QHFS
-82 ETTVMPGVDV
+82 DTTVMPGVDV
-92 SLQCTLNGP
+92 SLHCTVNGP
-101 HPARFV
+101 HPARFI
-107 WERDGIV
+107 WERDGLV

-128 MSPDGGVITQ
+128 MAADGGVTTQ
-138 LNISHTR
+138 LNISHVR
-145 VDDGGLFACVAH
+145 VDDGGLFSCSAH
-157 HGDNVM
+157 HGENTVS
-163 MHHDRVN
+163 HHDRVN

-188 QSVTLKCPYYGYPVR
+188 QSVTFRCPYYGYPIR
-203 EITWEYKGKEIN
+203 DITWEYRGKEIG
-215 SDITTQSNRY
+215 SDVQQTNRY
-225 KRSANKTASIEIFG
+225 KKSINNTSFSIEIYG

-246 KRDLSIVSNNGIL
+246 KRELATVSNNGVLTIG
-259 NIPKVSKS
+259 KVSKADS
-267 DNGASYSCIVRS
+267 GSNYACVVRS
-279 PSGEMAKRSFE
+279 PTGEMAKRSFE
-290 LHVVEAPQLEEI
+290 LHVVEPPQLEEI
-302 LLPTDL
+302 LLPSDL

-319 LKSGDSPVYYSW
+319 LKTGDSPVYYSW

-388 VAPKWSEEPQNSS
+388 VAPKWSEEPQNTS
-401 LLLGRGGHISCSANG
+401 LLLGRNGHISCSANG

-423 WLKKDIVSET
+423 WLKKDVVSET

-439 IAGGG
+439 VAGGG

-454 FDSVALSDAGLYTCH
+454 FDSVALSDGGLYTCH

-481 VWISVNKPVTFDVVS
+481 IWISVNKPVTFDLVS
-496 RNMTAKLGQ
+496 RNLTAKLGQ
-505 QVTIECQAKG
+505 HVSVECQAKG

-520 IMWTRNS
+520 IMWTRNG
-527 KPINPLTQRVKISEA
+527 KPINPLTQRVKISEV
-542 KSEDGMTSILE
+542 KSEDGLTSILE

-571 PFGADVYSVHLNILE
+571 PFGADVYSVHLTILE
-586 PPTPPTDLSVDSI
+586 PPSPPTDLSVDSI

-604 KLSWRDMTRSLAQ
+604 RLSWRDMTRTLAQ
-617 FYSLQISS
+617 YYNLQITST
-625 SQRLS
+625 QRQS
-630 WSNARVMNVT
+630 WSTARSINIT
-640 RLEEIRHTIEV
+640 RLEEIRHSIDV
-651 DDLLPATSYTAR
+651 DDLQPSTSYTAR

-668 QADLSHY
+668 QADLSVY
-675 STPVRFTTTEEAP
+675 STPVRFITTEEAP
-688 SSPPIGVQLEQTES
+688 SSPPVGVQVEQTDS
-702 PGELRVRWLPPPA
+702 PGELRARWLPPPA
-715 DTHNGLII
+715 DAHNGQII
-723 GYRLKAVPQLIGIK
+723 GYRLRAVPQLTGVK
-737 ETEETSDKTIKTAS
+737 EAEEASDKIIKTTS
-751 LYAKQETTVGGLL
+751 LYSKQETIITGLL
-764 KGVRYAVSIAAFNS
+764 KGVRYSVSIAAFNG
-778 AGAGPFSVPLFQD
+778 AGTGPFSIPLFQD

-833 TVLYAAQGRQW
+833 TVLFAAQGRHWQ
-844 MNSTSLVTEL
+844 NATSLVTEL
-854 RLQGLYKFTNYTVKV
+854 RLQGLLKYTNYTIKV
-869 AGFSNYGLG
+869 AGFSNYGSG
-878 PYSFPI
+878 PFSFPI
-884 ICATLQ
+884 VCSTMQ
-890 DVPEAPAEIKLLA
+890 DVPEAPAEIKLLS
-903 QSSTTLLVSW
+903 QSSHSLLVSW
-913 KRPRQPNGRLLHYTV
+913 KKPRQPNGRLLHYTV

-935 NDGPQAIR
+935 NDGPQTIR
-943 VDVQSTTDAYEKSQT
+943 VEAPSNTEAYERTQT
-958 LELKGLNE
+958 IELKGLDM
-966 GRQYDVWVTAST
+966 GQQYDVWVTAST
-978 LVGEG
+978 AVGEG

-995 KVVAGVASLG
+995 RVVAGVASLG
-1005 GEITV
+1005 GEVTV

-1020 KSVGSPPPRTVW
+1020 ISVGSPPPRTVW

-1038 ITHHPRFTRHR
+1038 ITHHPRFTRNR

-1078 VVFTVKVLPLPDPP
+1078 VVYSVKVLPLPDPP
-1092 TLRATPYKDYIIV
+1092 SLRATPYKDSIVV
-1105 EWDEIRSYG
+1105 EWDEVRTHG
-1114 NESLGFGISYNLTW
+1114 NDSLIGMSYNLTW
-1128 RENDGL
+1128 REGDGL

-1140 VTRENRLQGTQQH
+1140 VARETRLPGIQQH
-1153 TLAGLKCGTKYSI
+1153 TLTGLKCGTKYSI

-1205 HIYIQLSGWDDSG
+1205 HIYIQLSGWDDGG
-1218 CDVIRWEVDYRLL
+1218 CDVTKWDVDYRLL
-1231 GSSLWHRAENKAP
+1231 GSSSWLRAENRAP
-1244 MDLNLGWSYIEGH
+1244 LDLNLGWNYMES
-1257 YQAPPLRSIP
+1257 YQAPPLRSNP
-1267 TSYAVGSLAPANWYQ
+1267 TSYAVGSLSPGSWYQ
-1282 LRVTAINDAGAAS
+1282 LRVTAINDAGTAS
-1295 TVYTYATKTLEGEEI
+1295 TIYTYSTKTIDGEEI
-1310 GPPSELIDLN
+1310 GPPSEFFDLN
-1320 MLVIVCSSVLLVI
+1320 MLVIICSSILLVV
-1333 CLMAFFCILF
+1333 CLLAFICILF

-1359 DEVKSRNESVAS
+1359 EEVKSRNESVAS
-1371 QSEHKER
+1371 HSEHKER

-1386 TSPVHNR
+1386 TSPIHAR
-1393 KTNKNEMFEISPYA
+1393 KSSKNEMFEISPYA

-1441 TRSESDDSDSTSK
+1441 NRSESDDSDSTSK
-1454 ATVSVMPKRHC
+1454 ATVSAVPRRHC